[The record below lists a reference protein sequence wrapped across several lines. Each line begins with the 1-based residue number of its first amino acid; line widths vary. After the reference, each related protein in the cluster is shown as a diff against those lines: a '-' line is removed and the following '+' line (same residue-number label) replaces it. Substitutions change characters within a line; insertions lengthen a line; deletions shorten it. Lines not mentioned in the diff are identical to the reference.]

1 MKTIFYFTA
10 DWCNPCKR
18 MKPIAEDLNRE
29 YSDITIKFI
38 DVDSEIDFAKAF
50 KIQSVPTLVLI
61 EGDAEVR
68 RSIGAKT
75 KDELMEFI
83 NGQRT

>member
-68 RSIGAKT
+68 RMIGAKT

-83 NGQRT
+83 NG

>member
-10 DWCNPCKR
+10 DWCSPCKR

-29 YSDITIKFI
+29 YADINIKFI
-38 DVDSEIDFAKAF
+38 DVDSEVDFAKAF

-61 EGDAEVR
+61 DGDAEAR
-68 RSIGAKT
+68 RITGAKT
-75 KDELMEFI
+75 KEELLAFI
-83 NGQRT
+83 NG

>member
-83 NGQRT
+83 NG

>member
-10 DWCNPCKR
+10 DWCSPCKR

-29 YSDITIKFI
+29 YSDINIKFI

-61 EGDAEVR
+61 DGDAESR
-68 RSIGAKT
+68 RITGAKT
-75 KDELMEFI
+75 KEELLAFI
-83 NGQRT
+83 NG

>member
-1 MKTIFYFTA
+1 
-10 DWCNPCKR
+10 

-29 YSDITIKFI
+29 YSDINIKFI

-61 EGDAEVR
+61 DGDAESR
-68 RSIGAKT
+68 RITGAKT
-75 KDELMEFI
+75 KEELLAFI
-83 NGQRT
+83 NG